1 MKVFT
6 VLLLAAAAIGHHPH
20 QQSEWRQFYN
30 FAVSKAM
37 ESCLG
42 KDNVNKYTVNLKKAV
57 AKCQQQ
63 DAPELD
69 LPPYRSMYKFVNT
82 IINSA
87 DQMDQQ
93 KLHQVFV
100 MLRMMNDHHDNYD
113 REYHDYDNYNS
124 GHNWMKKQWMKYKM
138 HQMMQ
143 QFMKED
149 NQDYHVRPYSMD
161 TKMDSFNNKMD
172 MFDMM
177 KNNKMDKFEM
187 MKMMKDIMQENQYS
201 DLYNKQQMMKMMKN
215 FFGNDHS
222 ADEYN
227 MMENFFRNK
236 NNKKDMEFVE
246 MMKMM
251 MKFSEKKQNMDMSEM
266 MHKMKNMYGYDKD
279 FTMNEYKPNK
289 FDMMKRMNEKS
300 YEDKSYKDFNY
311 SPPQARY
318 RFKRQASGST
328 KPVDYTKPATGL
340 DKGDRLFAK
349 LQEEKREMEEYIGN
363 MTCVLKE
370 TDVLNKD
377 NQIDVKA
384 LKRSMQQYAL
394 PSPWFK
400 DRFEELIDVCYE
412 TATNL
417 PASIVE
423 EQEIEGTF
431 GLVNIAHVKTY
442 MKCLKEGKQK
452 LCMNLDTKN
461 KIESNFG
468 PIEKILKETKLTEYQ
483 LFPLVQQMLQGEES
497 EFMGFM

>member
-1 MKVFT
+1 MGTRGMKVFT

-87 DQMDQQ
+87 DHMDQQ

-100 MLRMMNDHHDNYD
+100 MLRMMNDNHHDNYD
-113 REYHDYDNYNS
+113 REYHDYDNYDS

-201 DLYNKQQMMKMMKN
+201 DMYNKQQI
-215 FFGNDHS
+215 
-222 ADEYN
+222 
-227 MMENFFRNK
+227 
-236 NNKKDMEFVE
+236 
-246 MMKMM
+246 MKMM
-251 MKFSEKKQNMDMSEM
+251 MKFSEKEQNMDMSEM
-266 MHKMKNMYGYDKD
+266 MQKMKNMYGYDKD
-279 FTMNEYKPNK
+279 YTMNEYKPNK

-340 DKGDRLFAK
+340 EKGDRLFAK
-349 LQEEKREMEEYIGN
+349 LQEEKREMEEYIG
-363 MTCVLKE
+363 K
-370 TDVLNKD
+370 
-377 NQIDVKA
+377 
-384 LKRSMQQYAL
+384 
-394 PSPWFK
+394 
-400 DRFEELIDVCYE
+400 
-412 TATNL
+412 
-417 PASIVE
+417 
-423 EQEIEGTF
+423 
-431 GLVNIAHVKTY
+431 
-442 MKCLKEGKQK
+442 
-452 LCMNLDTKN
+452 
-461 KIESNFG
+461 
-468 PIEKILKETKLTEYQ
+468 
-483 LFPLVQQMLQGEES
+483 
-497 EFMGFM
+497 